1 MNKKNTPRS
10 CGECSEC
17 CTVTNVYSDSP
28 FNREHPDVPMWFKP
42 MRKTCQFVVPNGGG
56 CSIFNSKCPTGCREY
71 TCEWLAGAPIRKPTE
86 SGVIFFAERT
96 KYGQTVMVGARTDE
110 VYEDEKVKEEIQ
122 YYREKG
128 FPVLLMHDDGKRT
141 LIE

>member
-1 MNKKNTPRS
+1 MTKKDTPRS

-28 FNREHPDVPMWFKP
+28 FNREHPDVPIWFKP
-42 MRKTCQFVVPNGGG
+42 MRKTCQFVVPSGGG
-56 CSIFNSKCPTGCREY
+56 CSIFNSKCPTICREY

-86 SGVIFFAERT
+86 SKVVFFAERANRE
-96 KYGQTVMVGARTDE
+96 VAIMVGARTDE
-110 VYEDEKVKEEIQ
+110 AYEDEKVKEEIQ

-128 FPVLLMHDDGKRT
+128 FPVLLMHDDGERT

>member
-1 MNKKNTPRS
+1 
-10 CGECSEC
+10 
-17 CTVTNVYSDSP
+17 
-28 FNREHPDVPMWFKP
+28 
-42 MRKTCQFVVPNGGG
+42 MRKACQFITPNGGG
-56 CSIFNSKCPTGCREY
+56 CRIYEDRPANCRGW

-122 YYREKG
+122 RYRDLG
-128 FPVLLMHDDGKRT
+128 YPVLLMHDDGERT

>member
-1 MNKKNTPRS
+1 VIKKDPSRS

-17 CTVTNVYSDSP
+17 CTVVNVYSDYP
-28 FNREHPDVPMWFKP
+28 FNRENPDIPIWFKP

-56 CSIFNSKCPTGCREY
+56 CSIFNSKCPKGCREY
-71 TCEWLAGAPIRKPTE
+71 VCEWLRGAPIRKPTE
-86 SGVIFFAERT
+86 SKVVFFAERT
-96 KYGQTVMVGARTDE
+96 NREVAIMVGARTDD

-122 YYREKG
+122 YYRDKG
-128 FPVLLMHDDGKRT
+128 FPVVLMHDDEERT